1 MAQLKPCESREE
13 FMNAWKAGLLVNSK
27 FQQVVPFTYYLE
39 QYTTCNEGSIYAY
52 NRGSVFILVEED
64 E

>member
-27 FQQVVPFTYYLE
+27 FQQVVPLTRYLE
-39 QYTTCNEGSIYAY
+39 RIYAY
-52 NRGSVFILVEED
+52 NRGSMFILVEDGED
-64 E
+64 